1 MVRSWLSWCRNV
13 LSARDP
19 GLSDQSLKVSAD
31 GARANAYAPYSD
43 FHVGA
48 ALRSDAGDVYVGAN
62 VENASFGVCI
72 CAERSALSA
81 AVAAGARSFTELV
94 LVSDAVDPVAPC
106 GICRQALAEFAPSL
120 RIQSYGQDGRTAE
133 WSLAELLPHQFR
145 LNESNGFTE

>member
-1 MVRSWLSWCRNV
+1 M
-13 LSARDP
+13 
-19 GLSDQSLKVSAD
+19 SDQSLKSAAEA
-31 GARANAYAPYSD
+31 ARANAYAPYSK

-48 ALRSDAGDVYVGAN
+48 ALRSDAGEVYIGSN

-81 AVAAGARSFTELV
+81 AVSAGARSFDELV
-94 LVSDAVDPVAPC
+94 LVSDATEPVPPC

-120 RIQSYGQDGRTAE
+120 RIVSHGVNGKTAE